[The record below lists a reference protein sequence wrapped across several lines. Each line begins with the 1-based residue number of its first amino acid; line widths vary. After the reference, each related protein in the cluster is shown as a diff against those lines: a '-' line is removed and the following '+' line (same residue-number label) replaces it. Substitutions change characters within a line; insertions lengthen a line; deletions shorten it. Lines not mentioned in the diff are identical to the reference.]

1 MRRSP
6 SRLAEI
12 VRSALRPLLLLGLV
26 VALMAPGAAFAQE
39 EDEEEDADADVEE
52 YYRPPNVAEKIFD
65 GGILRPLSF
74 TQMVVGGALL
84 VPTGLIALTGGVENA
99 RITADVFVGQPYRDT
114 FGTGLG
120 EF

>member
-1 MRRSP
+1 
-6 SRLAEI
+6 
-12 VRSALRPLLLLGLV
+12 LLLGLV
-26 VALMAPGAAFAQE
+26 LALMTPGGAFAQE
-39 EDEEEDADADVEE
+39 EDEEDADADADSDVE
-52 YYRPPNVAEKIFD
+52 YYQPPNVAEKIFD

-99 RITADVFVGQPYRDT
+99 KITADVFVGQPYRDT
-114 FGTGLG
+114 FETGLG